1 MSGISRFRIDRI
13 TQKYPF
19 VEALVTHF
27 PDEVLP
33 LVATPLLAQLKNT
46 ATDLVRQ
53 LTPVSTAMQK
63 TSSIMKLE
71 GYISRIDR
79 VNAGQLAD
87 LCTVA
92 FEGQWEEKLTIL
104 SLTDVKTRVEKVLDI
119 LTRQL
124 GILQLSKKG
133 NPNASN
139 KLTRQQREYYS

>member
-27 PDEVLP
+27 PDEILP
-33 LVATPLLAQLKNT
+33 LAATPLLAQLKNT

-53 LTPVSTAMQK
+53 LTPVSAVIQK
-63 TSSIMKLE
+63 TSPNIKLE
-71 GYISRIDR
+71 RYISRIDR

-87 LCTVA
+87 LCAVA
-92 FEGQWEEKLTIL
+92 FDGRWEEKLTIL
-104 SLTDVKTRVEKVLDI
+104 GLTDVKARVEKVLDI

-133 NPNASN
+133 NPNVSN
-139 KLTRQQREYYS
+139 KLTRQQRE